1 MEGGWFKTYY
11 KLLEWEWYDDT
22 NMVRLF
28 LHLLLK
34 ANYEDKRWHGMVIE
48 KGQIV
53 TSSITLSAETHL
65 SRQVV
70 RTCLSKLVSTGEIT
84 MESTN
89 KFTIITICNFA
100 SYQGYAD
107 SEQPTNNQQIANNQ
121 PTNNQQSTINQP
133 HLKNIRSKEDKNIIL
148 SSNEDNLS
156 NSDELDVSTRTRENE
171 ISLIVDFFNRT
182 IKENNSN
189 IPKIRG
195 ATGKRVTYIKA
206 RIREYG
212 IDAVYEMIT
221 KASKS
226 DFLNGR
232 TSRPFLANFDWLFL
246 PTNFPKVLEGNYDN
260 KENQSPIRQ
269 QRNGTNQFT
278 DPRQAEREQLATG
291 YAATI
296 ARLAA
301 EDDARAAELRK
312 P

>member
-1 MEGGWFKTYY
+1 MITVCKYDTYQGTEIS
-11 KLLEWEWYDDT
+11 LQQT
-22 NMVRLF
+22 N
-28 LHLLLK
+28 
-34 ANYEDKRWHGMVIE
+34 NN
-48 KGQIV
+48 Q
-53 TSSITLSAETHL
+53 
-65 SRQVV
+65 
-70 RTCLSKLVSTGEIT
+70 
-84 MESTN
+84 STN
-89 KFTIITICNFA
+89 
-100 SYQGYAD
+100 
-107 SEQPTNNQQIANNQ
+107 EQQSINNQ
-121 PTNNQQSTINQP
+121 TTINQQQE
-133 HLKNIRSKEDKNIIL
+133 KNIRKKEDIIL

-260 KENQSPIRQ
+260 KENNSPILQ
-269 QRNGTNQFT
+269 QRNGTNQFS

>member
-1 MEGGWFKTYY
+1 MEDGWIKIFTHR
-11 KLLEWEWYDDT
+11 LLNWEWYDDIY
-22 NMVRLF
+22 MVRLF

-34 ANYEDKRWHGMVIE
+34 ANFKDKEWHGITI
-48 KGQIV
+48 KRGQLV
-53 TSSITLSAETHL
+53 TSLDALSRETHL
-65 SRQVV
+65 STQKL
-70 RTCLSKLVSTGEIT
+70 RTCLSNLEKTGEINKQTTNKYT
-84 MESTN
+84 MITVCKYDTYQGAEISLQQTNNNQSTN
-89 KFTIITICNFA
+89 
-100 SYQGYAD
+100 
-107 SEQPTNNQQIANNQ
+107 EQQSINNQ
-121 PTNNQQSTINQP
+121 TTINQQQE
-133 HLKNIRSKEDKNIIL
+133 KNIRKKEDIIL

-171 ISLIVDFFNRT
+171 ISLIVEFFNRT

-260 KENQSPIRQ
+260 KDNNTPIIQ
-269 QRNGTNQFT
+269 QRNGTNQFI